1 MADETQTELDGM
13 PDSASIIRVGGDT
26 VTEDLPEYAV
36 DDRVTITAR
45 GIVKK
50 VGREHVGKTG
60 KRRFVQ
66 IRLMDIVA
74 SKVDD

>member
-1 MADETQTELDGM
+1 MTDQSELDGM
-13 PDSASIIRVGGDT
+13 PDSASIIRVNGDT
-26 VTEDLPEYAV
+26 VSEDLAEFAV
-36 DDRVTITAR
+36 DDWVTVTAR

-66 IRLMDIVA
+66 IHLVDVVA
-74 SKVDD
+74 TKVDA